1 MGAFYEEFGRR
12 VREAREKAGLTQK
25 AVAERLRITRSSVA
39 NIEAGRHRILIHQ
52 AVDIADVLGVSVDE
66 LLPTRL
72 PLVDDDLL
80 GLSTSRALRE
90 ISDRWATFTPRR
102 TG

>member
-1 MGAFYEEFGRR
+1 VGAFYEEFGRR

-52 AVDIADVLGVSVDE
+52 AVDLADALGVSVDE

-72 PLVDDDLL
+72 PLIDDELRDLP
-80 GLSTSRALRE
+80 TARALRE
-90 ISDRWATFTPRR
+90 ISDRWTTFVPRT

>member
-12 VREAREKAGLTQK
+12 VREARERAGLTQK

-52 AVDIADVLGVSVDE
+52 AVDLADALGVSVDE

-72 PLVDDDLL
+72 PLIDDELRDLP
-80 GLSTSRALRE
+80 TTRALRE
-90 ISDRWATFTPRR
+90 ISDRWTTFVPRT